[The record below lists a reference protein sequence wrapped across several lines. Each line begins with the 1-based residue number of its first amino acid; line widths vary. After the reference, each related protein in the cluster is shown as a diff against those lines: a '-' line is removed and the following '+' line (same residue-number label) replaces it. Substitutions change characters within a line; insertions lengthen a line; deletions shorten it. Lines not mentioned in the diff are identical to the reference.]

1 MPRSDGT
8 TARGRA
14 LSFTS
19 HSKDSTGF
27 IMASARIL
35 IVEDD
40 RVVARDIAQQLV
52 RCGHA
57 IAGSVASGEEAIA
70 VAAQAPL
77 DLVLMDVRLEGDLD
91 GIDTARRL
99 REAHGLPVVF
109 LTAYADEE
117 TVQRATVTEPF
128 GYVLKPFEDQQL
140 RTVVEMALYKHG
152 AERRLRDSEHRYA
165 VTLASIGDGVIAT
178 DCESRITLINPVA
191 EALTGWSREEAAGR
205 PLAEVLVLI
214 DEDTNVPLGDM
225 GTAVLG
231 RQAPVDLPLKTRLVG
246 RHGREVPV
254 EARGTPIIDDVE
266 QVVGAVLAIRDVTQ
280 TRRAAQAEILRAT
293 NERLDAAMQGSNVGV
308 WDLELDGEDE
318 RHWVL
323 RCWNAHEWLGYGEH
337 AGAPSFDRFLE
348 LVHPDDLNRFG
359 EAFRNQAKSGGALA
373 IEHRLLHRDG
383 SYRWVLTRG
392 APRRHA
398 GSAVV
403 CLTGT
408 SIDITAL
415 KRAEQAVRASEERF
429 RGTFEN
435 AAVGIAHCASDGR
448 FLRVNQRYCE
458 IVGYTR
464 DELLDMTFKD
474 VTDASYLPA
483 SVSRFELLFEKKISH
498 YAEDKL
504 LIRGDGSRVWVND
517 CVALQWEPG
526 EQIHHT
532 IAVLQ
537 DISER
542 KALEATVRVARDE
555 AEAANK
561 AKDEFLANISH
572 ELRTP
577 LNGILG
583 YAQVLRHD
591 DTLAPRHRSHVA
603 VIEQSGTHL
612 LTLINDLLE
621 FARIGAGQTELQ
633 LADVLL
639 APFLEMLADMVGVR
653 AREKGL
659 TQTRVIARC
668 LPAVIRVDEKRL
680 RQVLLNLLSNAV
692 KFTDEGEVTFAV
704 RQISPGLLRFEVS
717 DTGVGIT
724 RDQLER
730 VFRPFEQAG
739 DTERRSAGVGLGL
752 SISQQLVWLMGS
764 EIHVESEPG
773 RGSRFWFDLAVQ
785 VPGDSVCAAY
795 GADGAAIQDIDSA
808 AYEPAAGASMPVL
821 SVPGGLGTGAPL
833 AVPLHEDME
842 ILHRLALRG
851 QMRDV
856 MRHANALLE
865 CDGRYRAFVLQV
877 RRLAENFESRELLAF
892 IERHWNRREPA

>member
-1 MPRSDGT
+1 
-8 TARGRA
+8 
-14 LSFTS
+14 
-19 HSKDSTGF
+19 
-27 IMASARIL
+27 MAPARIL

-40 RVVARDIAQQLV
+40 RVVARDIAQQLM
-52 RCGHA
+52 RCGHTV
-57 IAGSVASGEEAIA
+57 AGSVASGEEAIA
-70 VAAQAPL
+70 VAARAPL
-77 DLVLMDVRLEGDLD
+77 DLVLMDVRLEGELD

-99 REAHGLPVVF
+99 RETYSLPIVF

-117 TVQRATVTEPF
+117 TVRRATVTEPF

-152 AERRLRDSEHRYA
+152 AERRLRESEQRYA

-191 EALTGWSREEAAGR
+191 EALTGWSREEAAGQ
-205 PLAEVLVLI
+205 PLAKILVLI
-214 DEDTNVPLGDM
+214 DEDTNTPLGDM
-225 GTAVLG
+225 GTAVL
-231 RQAPVDLPLKTRLVG
+231 RNRAPVDLPAKTRLVG

-254 EARGTPIIDDVE
+254 ETRGTPIVDDVG
-266 QVVGAVLAIRDVTQ
+266 QVVGVVLAIRDVTE
-280 TRRAAQAEILRAT
+280 TRRAAQAEILRET
-293 NERLDAAMQGSNVGV
+293 NERVGAAMRGSNVGV
-308 WDLELDGEDE
+308 WELELSGENE
-318 RHWVL
+318 RDWVL
-323 RCWNAHEWLGYGEH
+323 RCWNVREWLGYGEH
-337 AGAPSFDRFLE
+337 AGAPSFGRFME
-348 LVHPDDLNRFG
+348 IVHPDDRIRFG
-359 EAFRNQAKSGGALA
+359 ETFRSQCRGGGALE

-392 APRRHA
+392 TPRGQSGVA
-398 GSAVV
+398 SAR
-403 CLTGT
+403 LSGT
-408 SIDITAL
+408 LIDITEL
-415 KRAEQAVRASEERF
+415 KRAEQALRASEERF

-435 AAVGIAHCASDGR
+435 AAVGIAHCGSDGR

-464 DELLDMTFKD
+464 DALLKMTFRD
-474 VTDASYLPA
+474 VTDESYLPA
-483 SVSRFELLFEKKISH
+483 SVSRFGLLFEKKIPH

-504 LIRGDGSRVWVND
+504 LVRGDGTRVWVNV
-517 CVALQWEPG
+517 CVAMQWEPG
-526 EQIHHT
+526 ERIYHT

-542 KALEATVRVARDE
+542 KTLEATVRIARDE

-561 AKDEFLANISH
+561 AKDQFLANISH

-583 YAQVLRHD
+583 YAQILRRD
-591 DTLAPRHRSHVA
+591 DGLNPRQKSHVS

-621 FARIGAGQTELQ
+621 FARMGAGRIELQ
-633 LADVLL
+633 PGDVLL
-639 APFLEMLADMVGVR
+639 APFLEMLAEMVGVR

-659 TQTRVIARC
+659 TQTCVIASC
-668 LPAVIRVDEKRL
+668 MPGVIRVDEKRL

-704 RQISPGLLRFEVS
+704 GQVSPGMLRFEVR

-724 RDQLER
+724 ADQIER

-752 SISQQLVWLMGS
+752 SISQHLVRLMGS
-764 EIHVESEPG
+764 EIHVESEHG
-773 RGSRFWFDLAVQ
+773 RGSRFWFDLAVPDQ
-785 VPGDSVCAAY
+785 GERAQAADD
-795 GADGAAIQDIDSA
+795 ADCTRREDIDSVA
-808 AYEPAAGASMPVL
+808 VEPSAPFDGHCPDMPSGVVSSFGDGERALDASMPF
-821 SVPGGLGTGAPL
+821 SSAPGDPGTPALL
-833 AVPLHEDME
+833 AVPSQENME

-856 MRHANALLE
+856 IRHADSVLE
-865 CDGRYRAFVLQV
+865 SDERYQAFVRRV
-877 RRLAENFESRELLAF
+877 RRLAENFESRELLVF
-892 IERHWNRREPA
+892 IERHMNGREPA